1 MIIGSDSTGWQ
12 TSRVSQTAS
21 FAKIS
26 FTTRAGSTLVR
37 RNPNLWCLKANRVV
51 LDTKRVPDDGIQ
63 DADVD
68 DVREDAVAE
77 VVSFTVHRP
86 PWNFEPSVANHLH
99 RLSE

>member
-1 MIIGSDSTGWQ
+1 M
-12 TSRVSQTAS
+12 
-21 FAKIS
+21 
-26 FTTRAGSTLVR
+26 
-37 RNPNLWCLKANRVV
+37 

-99 RLSE
+99 GLSE